1 MRRARPIVCRF
12 IASEKCIKTASA
24 FGIARRTQNEKPFR
38 LSIDRGAIFVAC
50 RAVSLAIRS
59 YFHGSA
65 VRADLS
71 STGQFAQGSA
81 SMPASRE
88 SFPDRRAF
96 RSFAKR
102 FLLLPV

>member
-1 MRRARPIVCRF
+1 MKSPSASRLDEARF
-12 IASEKCIKTASA
+12 SWLAD
-24 FGIARRTQNEKPFR
+24 PFP
-38 LSIDRGAIFVAC
+38 
-50 RAVSLAIRS
+50 LAIRS

-65 VRADLS
+65 VKADLS

-88 SFPDRRAF
+88 SFPDRREF

-102 FLLLPV
+102 FLLLPVHCSGASNIT